1 MNERQL
7 RQYQSIAPTIK
18 ALRDSPDLSTKA
30 GARDYIANGSQYDDV
45 LFSKSFTRN
54 VDRLFKEGLVTRDDK
69 VTLAKFKA
77 SRAVELVND
86 QDKRQY
92 FTPDNEYRPDLSP
105 EAIYGLRQSAKQDFG
120 KQIQQTREDEEEYL
134 GKLKYTRD
142 DVQRW
147 NDQPYT
153 FRDLQTGFEQ
163 LPDAGAGVIS
173 GMNKP
178 IQAMIEGRQSGDPS
192 LAYQQSNN
200 PLIAAGEAFGT
211 PFQERVA
218 SMPGTI
224 FGGTLGFRGAGGLAA
239 MLAPKK
245 YKGAAYLMA
254 GLVGA
259 AGGGTLATDL
269 NSNINDKAFELML
282 GSAALKAKE
291 DYKGQLAADY
301 PLMSRAGSLAGDLM
315 FFAPSLKIPG
325 VGLREAARQIS
336 QRGATKALKNTQVQ
350 ATVSDIG
357 DRSIEAA
364 QGMFESYQQSEA
376 AKAKGGFGLSPQE
389 ILFNGAIGALLGG
402 ETPLGKASFEFANKV
417 TDPAYALNKLTEL
430 RQSRELGKPARPI
443 ESDITPYGAD
453 GLERLN
459 LGGRYT
465 PGVDSA
471 GRPILAGAEYA
482 VYDRANRKASIVED
496 MALPLEGR
504 RSQYAAEQ
512 LQTMTALFQR
522 QPVIAYSD
530 RKSGV
535 TRNIIGISRDAG
547 VVVRDVTP
555 DGRSKIMV
563 VPVSAISNK
572 KIAEKL
578 VDTMSAQGVAPN
590 ERPSQF
596 NPDNYDNADRYVY
609 KQNIYLEEG
618 LEPVPG
624 RVIKAVGDPRQGM
637 YIVGLPDG
645 THIRVNEGQIN
656 IDDTSGAKPEVLGNI
671 RDEYFP
677 TYLGELAPQER
688 VGRMQWKFYDPD
700 SNTADVIELTPEQ
713 NRAVSRARSAKSYL
727 FDNARAITD
736 KKSRDLAIEAARSE
750 IAADVEEAMGFE
762 PADGRFKRADV
773 IDVMTAE
780 FGQQTAIVTE
790 LTPRGYK
797 VRLVD
802 HPRKA
807 AFVVQNGM
815 VVADQLGNPITPAEA
830 ETMIGE
836 DVDGDGRIGSVSAPT
851 PAEGG
856 VDTAVEP
863 EMTPVE
869 SRATEDVDVIEL
881 TSATKGR
888 VNSALRNLLESEDFT
903 DMFPELGTSEPAVEP
918 ESPIV
923 EDTTAVEGEPADE
936 TVVEGEP
943 EILGS
948 DVLPMRESVDTD
960 DADTESTTEFTSART
975 FNVRTRYKH
984 VYGTIDRND
993 NGTVSLQLRLQ
1004 EFNPKGEVTGDY
1016 RTMYALRGNPDGS
1029 FNLYNSMSSPDA
1041 TGTPDAVYTP
1051 ATSLGRRDAINKAIQ
1066 YSVAYATGQAVRDR
1080 TFVITAHLADSTADD
1095 AEKARKAAELADK
1108 AEARKREREEAEAK
1122 REAERERE
1130 RQFRRELLDKQLE
1143 ARRIQEEANRELRRQ
1158 QIEVDRMK
1166 AAKTAELEAAKLAI
1180 DELTAKL
1187 AAEQTRASEQ
1197 QQELRDELA
1206 KIRTELG
1213 EAAAAAAAARS
1224 EEARQIAEDLR
1235 KELLD
1240 QKAQYEAA
1248 IASLQRIIENG
1259 RPQTSTDLSSMQ
1271 DLIEALTKAITDANE
1286 RSANIAAASSISD
1299 AALAEL
1305 TDKLNKSI
1313 EEAKRREEAYL
1324 AEIQAAK
1331 DELER
1336 LKREL
1341 EAARNNADDAGRSR
1355 GRSRRRV
1362 RERPMIDEAPSDVVN
1377 SRVIETVLLDIG
1389 GDVVEVEATP
1399 VANQR
1404 QLQTVLVEQYK
1415 FSSDGAYFF
1424 SGIVDNFARAWAVRQ
1439 VEAGGRTVLGTHS
1452 DLMTSGRSGETV
1464 VEVTDEEGNLIDE
1477 MVYRTMFNTD
1487 PAVLKSIASYMRV
1500 FYKERLASFAF
1511 INDATKL
1518 DAEAKGFIF
1527 TRAKQ
1532 TGMSTNVIVGLAA
1545 RDQLTGIHEVVHA
1558 LIRGMDSESRRKL
1571 VNQLSR
1577 AGINEVIDID
1587 NLPAHI
1593 EEQLVAMMVAD
1604 IQNGVAPRRIEEV
1617 LQKDGTKVRKQVA
1630 PAQGL
1635 GTVYQGTRR
1644 YLNSVIQTIVAKRP
1658 IRRGPDGTYTV
1669 RWSAPY
1675 TGARIFAGTGL
1686 RIDHNGKKQWV
1697 TAKKAMTPTQE
1708 EFDRFPGSR
1717 TRMGYVSVTDGT
1729 NVFDVPVSSVI
1740 EYGGLTNGMNANLMD
1755 TLSSFIGSYYFEHL
1769 KWLKASE
1776 PQMFEGFTEPGDDG
1790 LGDTG
1795 DDGTGDDGGGDG
1807 DGTGDDTG
1815 DDEDGTGDD
1824 EDGTGDDDTRD
1835 GVWMPR
1841 GATGI
1846 LKYESNKPLTARDY
1860 DFPIFLIKSV
1870 NMSDATIEAYSD
1882 FAKSMGV
1889 PRENVFVFSNP
1900 PRLKDFGPLD
1910 PDQQIFSISGSNT
1923 APIGYGVDFRRQI
1936 IEKNPRFGPGI
1947 NVHTLGQLIRSQE
1960 TKDAYTNF
1968 ATAFADVNGELFD
1981 RVIKMRYAQP
1991 STTSRVYDPLQSMSN
2006 IQNLAYIMKTAVD
2019 GASRDVT
2026 PEMLNDL
2033 EPVTVIRRMYRNEG
2047 FSGLVQLASFLHNS
2061 PSLRNSI
2068 KHPVLRKF
2076 LSNMSPVTD
2085 PGNTVQQTLLKMIN
2099 TPDVFN
2105 TVPEYA
2111 DDNAFNVR
2119 STDVTRDQLVALYAP
2134 SLNDAHLNRF
2144 LEGLGDNKRRVEKF
2158 REPVKDMIQT
2168 FRKMSGFNEY
2178 INSTPGSRAALNK
2191 LDSLVTVGEVASAL
2205 SMHKTIGEMSVVLS
2219 QKVVPDGDYSKLHR
2233 AYMQRLVASGIEA
2246 NKAVAN
2252 IWTLNTKEGR
2262 GSDFAYAPR
2271 SIDGDTFT
2279 YQRVKGSSDL
2289 PKGTVIVSRSGDAKL
2304 RKDDGTVVNLPVSNT
2319 VKALSVNSGIAI
2331 RDTKMPINRYV
2342 LTAAH
2347 LMEFGGE
2354 FNSVIPM
2361 SQFMFERVD
2370 SGDDIVAG
2378 DAFIQQPDILKQT
2391 KIGMTQLAKSDRLTI
2406 GTNGRVT
2413 AVRDYR
2419 GNSSHAFRMMTN
2431 VMGMSPNQAAA
2442 HYSRT
2447 ESPDFKQWSG
2457 GNPLVESVYNAD
2469 IRPDVTIG
2477 DVPASY
2483 LSSIRKYMSGQDALA
2498 ILDEMVDSS
2507 VITEDD
2513 VESLSVAIDDFYRG
2527 EKKPKTIKQIVDFAS
2542 KDSVKTASVK
2552 FAIQQDMKQS
2562 KYDVAR
2568 TVLKDAT
2575 AYKEAAL
2582 RPRTGKPL
2590 VTIGFV
2596 PDTAT
2601 SIWLRSSQGY
2611 ILPSGVDRLTGQ
2623 NKKMKYVRMDNPVVI
2638 DLNGGG
2644 MDAGTV
2650 SKLLVKHKNRDGIV
2664 FLNVK
2669 HSVGGD
2675 NALQNVAVP
2684 RNSYPALN
2692 VASWTKNDTAS
2703 KVTRIAEPMT
2713 VMYERVDSTD
2723 DMAYDATPAPMPIR
2737 VDYSDMRGPTMPEKF
2752 IPVKKPEKYQVLGNI
2767 VDQFNDI
2774 SRLVLSAD
2782 FAFTTLQAGLIL
2794 LTNPAVGIKALIAG
2808 FRGFFAPNMQLEFNG
2823 KTYGTRKF
2831 GREVFHKIGNE
2842 LRAMDVYEEAR
2853 EAQLPLTMFTIDE
2866 RLRDAQELELYNL
2879 RRINPNATMDD
2890 VKTTLMDIDELG
2902 TNDEWFL
2909 KGRWTQHIPAQGM
2922 FERYNAIVHDM
2933 VLLLQFDHM
2942 KKAIMAHGYIP
2953 GSEKYNTALRDSARI
2968 LAVSVGDIKYSTNS
2982 ETDAKASRIFKVLF
2996 TAPRWLLS
3004 RALVDPIIN
3013 NVLSSSSFGFLR
3025 NVMGQD
3031 NPVFD
3036 LYKGDKAAAAIGKK
3050 MWGRMAGAWL
3060 FLMFFSQLIADRLPE
3075 GTEVE
3080 TNTDRNFGRI
3090 RVGDFRI
3097 DPPAGVFD
3105 HYRLAFRLAQA
3116 AWMVTPS
3123 EQKKAKEAGT
3133 TVMRD
3138 TFDDLHREFTYKAS
3152 PLYNFISG
3160 TFFTGRTPI
3169 GEPMFGESESF
3180 SYVYDKFVKPRLIEI
3195 NGGYKPW
3202 MDDVSVSNA
3211 FVERFPTAVATVLD
3225 TMSATDKFE
3234 GNTAAYTAAS
3244 QMLNSFG
3251 LKVEIKPQK
3260 AIKERKQETN
3270 LYTAEETPNI
3280 LDLLKGGK
3288 LGKAITGGTYDQ

>member
-18 ALRDSPDLSTKA
+18 ALRDSPDLTTKA
-30 GARDYIANGSQYDDV
+30 GAREYIANGSQYDDV

-54 VDRLFKEGLVTRDDK
+54 VDRLFKEGLVSREDK

-77 SRAVELVND
+77 SRAIELVND

-105 EAIYGLRQSAKQDFG
+105 EAIYGLRQSAKEDFG
-120 KQIQQTREDEEEYL
+120 QQIQKTREDEEAYL
-134 GKLKYTRD
+134 GKLKYNRG

-147 NDQPYT
+147 NEQPYT

-163 LPDAGAGVIS
+163 LPDIGAGVIS

-178 IQAMIEGRQSGDPS
+178 IQAMIEGRQSGDPT

-200 PLIAAGEAFGT
+200 PLIGAGEAFGT
-211 PFQERVA
+211 PFQERVF
-218 SMPGTI
+218 SMPGTV
-224 FGGTLGFRGAGGLAA
+224 FGGTLGMRGVGGLAA
-239 MLAPKK
+239 RLAPKK

-254 GLVGA
+254 GLLGA
-259 AGGGTLATDL
+259 AGGGTIGTDL
-269 NSNINDKAFELML
+269 NTAVNDKAFEVML

-291 DYKGQLAADY
+291 EYKAQLAADY

-325 VGLREAARQIS
+325 VGIREAARQIS
-336 QRGATKALKNTQVQ
+336 RRGVTKALKNTQVQ

-402 ETPLGKASFEFANKV
+402 ETPLGKASFEFANKI

-430 RQSRELGKPARPI
+430 RQSRELGRPARPI
-443 ESDITPYGAD
+443 ESEITPYGD
-453 GLERLN
+453 EGLQRLN
-459 LGGRYT
+459 LGGRYS
-465 PGVDSA
+465 PGVDAA

-482 VYDRANRKASIVED
+482 VFDRKNRKATIFED

-512 LQTMTALFQR
+512 LQTITALFQR

-530 RKSGV
+530 RRSGV
-535 TRNIIGISRDAG
+535 TRNVIGISRDAG

-578 VDTMSAQGVAPN
+578 VDTMAAQGVAPN

-596 NPDNYDNADRYVY
+596 NPDNFDNADRYVY

-618 LEPVPG
+618 MEPIPG

-700 SNTADVIELTPEQ
+700 SNTADVVELTPGQ

-773 IDVMTAE
+773 VDVMTAE
-780 FGQQTAIVTE
+780 FGQQTAIITE

-802 HPRKA
+802 QPRKA
-807 AFVVQNGM
+807 AFVVQNNM

-836 DVDGDGRIGSVSAPT
+836 DVDGDGRVGSVSART
-851 PAEGG
+851 SAEVGEG
-856 VDTAVEP
+856 TADAP

-869 SRATEDVDVIEL
+869 TRATEDVDVIEL

-888 VNSALRNLLESEDFT
+888 VNSALRNLLETEDFT
-903 DMFPELGTSEPAVEP
+903 DMFPDLGTVEP
-918 ESPIV
+918 EAEVETPIV
-923 EDTTAVEGEPADE
+923 EDTTAVEGETADE
-936 TVVEGEP
+936 DVVEGDP
-943 EILGS
+943 EILGR
-948 DVLPMRESVDTD
+948 DELPMRESVDTD
-960 DADTESTTEFTSART
+960 VADTEATTEFSSART

-984 VYGTIDRND
+984 VYGTIDRNE

-1004 EFNPKGEVTGDY
+1004 EFNPKGDVTGDY
-1016 RTMYALRGNPDGS
+1016 RTTYALRGNPDGS

-1051 ATSLGRRDAINKAIQ
+1051 ASTLDRREAVNKAIQ

-1080 TFVITAHLADSTADD
+1080 TFVVTAHLADATAED
-1095 AEKARKAAELADK
+1095 AEKARRAAELADK

-1122 REAERERE
+1122 RETERERD
-1130 RQFRRELLDKQLE
+1130 RQFRREMLDKQLE

-1158 QIEVDRMK
+1158 QIEVDRLK
-1166 AAKTAELEAAKLAI
+1166 AAKTAELEAARLAIEELTKKLA
-1180 DELTAKL
+1180 E
-1187 AAEQTRASEQ
+1187 EQGRASEQ
-1197 QQELRDELA
+1197 QALLREELE

-1213 EAAAAAAAARS
+1213 QAAAAAAAASS
-1224 EEARQIAEDLR
+1224 EEARRVADDLR
-1235 KELLD
+1235 RELLD

-1259 RPQTSTDLSSMQ
+1259 RPQTSTDLTSMQ

-1286 RSANIAAASSISD
+1286 RSSNLQLATQISD

-1305 TDKLNKSI
+1305 TDKLNKAMD
-1313 EEAKRREEAYL
+1313 EAKQREEAYL
-1324 AEIQAAK
+1324 AEIQAARA
-1331 DELER
+1331 ELER

-1341 EAARNNADDAGRSR
+1341 EAARADADDAGRSR
-1355 GRSRRRV
+1355 GRSRRRI
-1362 RERPMIDEAPSDVVN
+1362 RERPNIDEAPSDVVN
-1377 SRVIETVLLDIG
+1377 NRVIEKVLLDIS
-1389 GDVVEVEATP
+1389 GDVVEADATQ
-1399 VANQR
+1399 VANRR
-1404 QLQTVLVEQYK
+1404 QLQTVLVEQFN
-1415 FSSDGAYFF
+1415 FSNDGAYFF
-1424 SGIVDNFARAWAVRQ
+1424 TGIVDNFARAWAMRQ
-1439 VEAGGRTVLGTHS
+1439 VEGSGRVALDTHAA
-1452 DLMTSGRSGETV
+1452 LMTSGRSGETV
-1464 VEVTDEEGNLIDE
+1464 VEVRDEEGNILDE
-1477 MVYRTMFNTD
+1477 KVYREMFNTD
-1487 PAVLKSIASYMRV
+1487 PDVLKSVAAYMRV

-1518 DAEAKGFIF
+1518 DAEATGFIF
-1527 TRAKQ
+1527 KRAKQ
-1532 TGMSTNVIVGLAA
+1532 TGMSSNVIVGLAA

-1558 LIRGMDSESRRKL
+1558 LIRGMDSASRRKL

-1577 AGINEVIDID
+1577 AGINEVTDID

-1604 IQNGVAPRRIEEV
+1604 IQNGMAPRRVEEV
-1617 LQKDGTKVRKQVA
+1617 LQRDGTRVRKQVQ
-1630 PAQGL
+1630 PAQAL

-1644 YLNSVIQTIVAKRP
+1644 YLNSVIQTIASKRP
-1658 IRRGPDGTYTV
+1658 IRRAPDGTYTV
-1669 RWSAPY
+1669 RWRAPY
-1675 TGARIFAGTGL
+1675 TGAKIYAGTGL
-1686 RIDHNGKKQWV
+1686 YINHNGSKRWV
-1697 TAKKAMTPTQE
+1697 TAKKATTTDQA
-1708 EFDRFPGSR
+1708 EFDRYPESR
-1717 TRMGYVSVTDGT
+1717 TRVGYVSVTDGRS
-1729 NVFDVPVSSVI
+1729 VFEIPLSSVI

-1755 TLSSFIGSYYFEHL
+1755 TLSSFIGSYYNENM
-1769 KWLKASE
+1769 KWLEAVE
-1776 PQMFEGFTEPGDDG
+1776 PQMFEGFTEPGDGTADES
-1790 LGDTG
+1790 
-1795 DDGTGDDGGGDG
+1795 GTGGPDDGGDG
-1807 DGTGDDTG
+1807 DGSGDDLGDGTG

-1824 EDGTGDDDTRD
+1824 EDGTGDDDTE

-1841 GATGI
+1841 GATGFN
-1846 LKYESNKPLTARDY
+1846 KYESDKPLTKRDY
-1860 DFPIFLIKSV
+1860 DFPIFLIKDI

-1882 FAKSMGV
+1882 LAKSLGI

-1900 PRLKDFGPLD
+1900 PRLKDFGPID
-1910 PDQQIFSISGSNT
+1910 PSQQIFSISGSNT

-1936 IEKNPRFGPGI
+1936 IEKHPSFGPGI
-1947 NVHTLGQLIRSQE
+1947 NVHTLGRIIRSQE

-1968 ATAFADVNGELFD
+1968 ATQFAEVNGELFD
-1981 RVIKMRYAQP
+1981 RVIKMRVAQP
-1991 STTSRVYDPLQSMSN
+1991 SPSTRVYDPLQSLAN
-2006 IQNLAYIMKTAVD
+2006 VENLAYIMRTSVD
-2019 GASRDVT
+2019 GLGREVT
-2026 PEMLNDL
+2026 PEMF
-2033 EPVTVIRRMYRNEG
+2033 EGVQPVTVIRRMYRNEG

-2061 PSLRNSI
+2061 QSLRNGI
-2068 KHPVLRKF
+2068 KHPVVRKF
-2076 LSNMSPVTD
+2076 LSNMSSVVDT
-2085 PGNTVQQTLLKMIN
+2085 GGTIQSTLLKMIN
-2099 TPDVFN
+2099 DPEVFN
-2105 TVPEYA
+2105 SVPEYA
-2111 DDNAFNVR
+2111 EDNAFNVR

-2134 SLNDAHLNRF
+2134 SLNDRHLSNF
-2144 LEGLGDNKRRVEKF
+2144 LDGLGDNKRRVEKF
-2158 REPVKDMIQT
+2158 REPIKEMIQT

-2178 INSTPGSRAALNK
+2178 INSTPGSRGALAR

-2205 SMHKTIGEMSVVLS
+2205 SLHKTIGEMGVILGS
-2219 QKVVPDGDYSKLHR
+2219 QLVPNGDYSKFHR

-2252 IWTLNTKEGR
+2252 IWTLNKKEGR
-2262 GSDFAYAPR
+2262 GNEFAYAP
-2271 SIDGDTFT
+2271 SGIEGDTFT
-2279 YQRVKGSSDL
+2279 YQRVKGSSDV
-2289 PKGTVIVSRSGDAKL
+2289 PKGTVIVSRNGDAKL
-2304 RKDDGTVVNLPVSNT
+2304 RKEDGSIVNLPVSNT
-2319 VKALSVNSGIAI
+2319 VKALSVNSGLII
-2331 RDTKMPINRYV
+2331 RDTRMPINRYA

-2347 LMEFGGE
+2347 LMEWGGE
-2354 FNSVIPM
+2354 FNSVIPL
-2361 SQFMFERVD
+2361 SQFMFDSVD
-2370 SGDDIVAG
+2370 TADDAAVT
-2378 DAFIQQPDILKQT
+2378 DAFIQQPDVLAQT
-2391 KIGMTQLAKSDRLTI
+2391 KRGMVDLAKADRITI
-2406 GTNGRVT
+2406 GNNGKVT

-2419 GNSSHAFRMMTN
+2419 GNSSHAFRLMTK

-2442 HYSRT
+2442 HYART
-2447 ESPDFKQWSG
+2447 ESPEFKQWSG
-2457 GNPLVESVYNAD
+2457 GNPLVESVANAD

-2477 DVPASY
+2477 DVPPAY
-2483 LSSIRKYMSGQDALA
+2483 LSSIRRYMAGQDALA
-2498 ILDEMVDSS
+2498 IMEDMASS
-2507 VITEDD
+2507 AVVTDD
-2513 VESLSVAIDDFYRG
+2513 DMDSLSIALDDFYRG
-2527 EKKPKTIKQIVDFAS
+2527 EKTPNTIKRIVDFAADGNT
-2542 KDSVKTASVK
+2542 KNASVQMALK
-2552 FAIQQDMKQS
+2552 LDMKQT
-2562 KYDVAR
+2562 KFDVAR

-2596 PDTAT
+2596 PDTPT
-2601 SIWLRSSQGY
+2601 SIWLRSAQGY

-2623 NKKMKYVRMDNPVVI
+2623 NKKMKYVRMDNPQVI

-2650 SKLLVKHKNRDGIV
+2650 SKLLAKHKNRDGIV

-2684 RNSYPALN
+2684 RNSYAALN
-2692 VASWTKNDTAS
+2692 VASWTKKDTAV
-2703 KVTRIAEPMT
+2703 KVTRTAEPLT

-2737 VDYSDMRGPTMPEKF
+2737 VDYSDMRGPSMPEKF
-2752 IPVKKPEKYQVLGNI
+2752 NPVKKPEKYQVLGNI

-2774 SRLVLSAD
+2774 TRLVLSAD

-2794 LTNPAVGIKALIAG
+2794 LTNPAVGMKALIAG

-2866 RLRDAQELELYNL
+2866 RLQDAIDLELYNL
-2879 RRINPNATMDD
+2879 RRVNPNATIDD
-2890 VKTTLMDIDELG
+2890 CKTTLMDIDELG

-2909 KGRWTQHIPAQGM
+2909 KGRWTQHIPGQGM

-2942 KKAIMAHGYIP
+2942 KKAIMAHGYMP
-2953 GSEKYNTALRDSARI
+2953 GSEKYKTALRDSARI
-2968 LAVSVGDIKYSTNS
+2968 LAVSVGDIKYSTNN

-3004 RALVDPIIN
+3004 RALIDPVIN
-3013 NVLSSSSFGFLR
+3013 NVLSSPSFGFMR

-3036 LYKGDKAAAAIGKK
+3036 LYKGDKAASAIGMK
-3050 MWGRMAGAWL
+3050 MWARMAGAWL
-3060 FLMFFSQLIADRLPE
+3060 FLMFFSQLIADKLPE

-3105 HYRLAFRLAQA
+3105 HYRLGFRLAQA
-3116 AWMVTPS
+3116 AWMITPS

-3133 TVMRD
+3133 TVLRD

-3160 TFFTGRTPI
+3160 AFFTGRTPI

-3180 SYVYDKFVKPRLIEI
+3180 TYVYDKFIKPRLIEI
-3195 NGGYKPW
+3195 NGSYQPW
-3202 MDDVSVSNA
+3202 MDDVRFSNA
-3211 FVERFPTAVATVLD
+3211 VIERAPTAVATVLD
-3225 TMSATDKFE
+3225 TMSATDKYE

-3244 QMLNSFG
+3244 QILNSFG
-3251 LKVEIKPQK
+3251 LKVELKPQE

-3270 LYTAEETPNI
+3270 LYTAEQTPNI
-3280 LDLLKGGK
+3280 LDLLKKGK
-3288 LGKAITGGTYDQ
+3288 PGKALTGGTYE